1 MTLGGSLVLIAIG
14 AILKY
19 AVTAT
24 VSGIDIGTVGV
35 VLMAVGVVGFLISLA
50 WLLSHRRRTATVAE
64 RTYAAPAVQPVVE
77 DRTYRTAPPPE
88 RRVVEDPYDPR
99 V

>member
-19 AVTAT
+19 AVTAR
-24 VSGIDIGTVGV
+24 VSGIDLGTVGI
-35 VLMAVGVVGFLISLA
+35 VLMAVGVVGFLVSLA
-50 WLLSHRRRTATVAE
+50 WLLSQRRRAAVVQQ
-64 RTYAAPAVQPVVE
+64 RSYAAPVVE
-77 DRTYRTAPPPE
+77 DRTYRAAPPE